1 MKFVFMSIGG
11 NSVGIFGDL
20 YIESAYQFVHE
31 VPLEEYH
38 ICEVYFQGIQVQSQW
53 FQVMIE
59 IVDLVLFEYD
69 TLPCVYSEGGSR

>member
-1 MKFVFMSIGG
+1 MMAMKFVFMSIGG

-38 ICEVYFQGIQVQSQW
+38 ICEVYFKVIKLKSQW
-53 FQVMIE
+53 FGAFRIR
-59 IVDLVLFEYD
+59 
-69 TLPCVYSEGGSR
+69 YSPLCIFGRW